1 MVLILPP
8 SSKSRNPRPKLTGRG
23 VVLGVLFFA
32 LAVAAASL
40 IYFLR

>member
-8 SSKSRNPRPKLTGRG
+8 NKSRRPGPEPTARRIM
-23 VVLGVLFFA
+23 LGMLVFA

-40 IYFLR
+40 IYCLR